1 MGHSQ
6 RQQRIGR
13 SQTAVKSKINNIS
26 MAKKCSLLNRDNKI
40 NRLLLSLNNAIHQF
54 KKCDMTREYHLLDE
68 DFYSNF
74 FFFLFKQV
82 HYEQF

>member
-1 MGHSQ
+1 M
-6 RQQRIGR
+6 
-13 SQTAVKSKINNIS
+13 
-26 MAKKCSLLNRDNKI
+26 
-40 NRLLLSLNNAIHQF
+40 LSLNNAIHQF